1 MKKQT
6 RKWLSTV
13 LSATMLMSMFTA
25 MPVNAVDNV
34 AEESDQSRLINSVQ
48 EDANT
53 QLGAT
58 GDNTLIDEIPDNVDV
73 IDSVSSPND

>member
-25 MPVNAVDNV
+25 MPVNPVDNL
-34 AEESDQSRLINSVQ
+34 AEESDQSRLINTVQ
-48 EDANT
+48 EDPNT
-53 QLGAT
+53 Q
-58 GDNTLIDEIPDNVDV
+58 
-73 IDSVSSPND
+73 